1 MARTLSFSLNNTQ
14 FDAQI
19 IKVDRTHLYG
29 TVSIQTD
36 DMDGKRCSVATLA
49 VDGKTLIPK
58 GGIALGY
65 INPDGEWVSRDQL
78 KPVDLSGEPV
88 EEVES
93 SFDAPIVLDTKSNVD
108 EYLNHSVRLVYR
120 LKPDNEFPGDLLSE
134 LNSGTLYK
142 FGFSYRGGVGYD
154 PAFVMSDEEDNI
166 WMMITRENAVETVGL
181 EQAAVCY
188 GENLDNDSE
197 NEDNDDSIDFSML

>member
-1 MARTLSFSLNNTQ
+1 MARTLSFSLNGEQ
-14 FDAQI
+14 FDASI

-36 DMDGKRCSVATLA
+36 DMDGKRCTVATLA

-58 GGIALGY
+58 GGTALGY
-65 INPDGEWVSRDQL
+65 INPEGEWVSRDQL
-78 KPVDLSGEPV
+78 KPVDLNGEPV
-88 EEVES
+88 AEVES
-93 SFDAPIVLDTKSNVD
+93 SFDEPIVLDTECDVD

-120 LKPDNEFPGDLLSE
+120 LKPDSAFPASLMSTLK
-134 LNSGTLYK
+134 SGTLYK

-154 PAFVMSDEEDNI
+154 PAFVLSDEDNDV

-188 GENLDNDSE
+188 GENLDKDTEDE
-197 NEDNDDSIDFSML
+197 NSDDSIDFSML

>member
-1 MARTLSFSLNNTQ
+1 MARTLSFSLNDEQ

-58 GGIALGY
+58 GGTALGY
-65 INPDGEWVSRDQL
+65 INPEGEWVSRDQL
-78 KPVDLSGEPV
+78 KPVDLSGTPV

-93 SFDAPIVLDTKSNVD
+93 SFDAPIALDTQCDVD

-120 LKPDNEFPGDLLSE
+120 LKPDNDFPSSLMTE
-134 LNSGTLYK
+134 LNAGTLYK

-154 PAFVMSDEEDNI
+154 PAFVMSDSDNNV

-197 NEDNDDSIDFSML
+197 NEDSDDSIDFSML